1 SRTCTIT
8 NNDIAAQLT
17 VIKHVVNDDGGTKV
31 ASDFSIT
38 VTSNGSANA
47 PFAGSEGG
55 TAVTLNAGSYSVDE
69 ATQTGYA
76 KSLSAGCSGTV
87 AAGET
92 RTCTITNDDIPV
104 PTATLTVIKHVVND
118 NGGTNTA
125 ADFAITV
132 TNNGAALA
140 PFAGSENGTTLT
152 VAPGTY
158 SIVEGAV
165 VRYAKSLG
173 ASCSGVTAVA
183 ESRTCTVTN
192 DDIPPAA
199 QLTVIKHVVNDNGG
213 TAEAGNWSM
222 TVTNNGTPMTAFAG
236 SELPG
241 TILTLAPGTY
251 SVTETGGPTGYS
263 ATSST
268 GCSGTI
274 AAGEQKIC
282 TFTNEDQPAQLTVK
296 KHLINDNGG
305 AKVAA
310 DFTLTVTSAG
320 TALQS

>member
-87 AAGET
+87 AVGET
-92 RTCTITNDDIPV
+92 RTCIITNDDIPV
-104 PTATLTVIKHVVND
+104 PTATLTVIKHVVNND
-118 NGGTNTA
+118 GGSRSA
-125 ADFAITV
+125 PDFTITV
-132 TNNGAALA
+132 TGTAATPA
-140 PFAGSENGTTLT
+140 SFAGSERGTTVTLN
-152 VAPGTY
+152 AGPY
-158 SIVEGAV
+158 SVDEV
-165 VRYAKSLG
+165 VVVGYARSLG
-173 ASCSGVTAVA
+173 ANCTGVIALA
-183 ESRTCTVTN
+183 ENKTCTVTN
-192 DDIPPAA
+192 DDIPPAP

-222 TVTNNGTPMTAFAG
+222 TVTNNATPMTAFAG